1 MRSDTVGETNQ
12 TLCQR
17 RRTRLAAAVSLA
29 AFAAAWAAT
38 PWGSWRLAA
47 ALVCCL
53 LILRWESNRSAVP
66 ALAGVL
72 IAVGL
77 LTPLPEGRLL
87 DWTVALLIARNVA
100 ACLLVTAVFRVAA
113 TVRGLGR
120 WQAVAVAGTWFLLG
134 GAAQGAAQGAAGA
147 LILAAVIMC
156 AALSRT
162 AGRRDEDPSLDA
174 FLGTAVV
181 VLAIGEAG
189 TSRTSPVFWL
199 LPLLPLILDVAA
211 GAVGRLFNPGRALPS
226 MPVCE
231 RLAATGGPDVPARVV
246 LATGL
251 GWCGMVA
258 WWGLVYSSTS
268 LAVAPL
274 VVALMAAAPCRVGGE
289 QQAVCEHFHACE
301 AILHSGTH
309 PGPGRPAR
317 ICRGARRSVAC
328 WPDGRGLLAAH
339 RHG

>member
-1 MRSDTVGETNQ
+1 MRSDTDLETNQ
-12 TLCQR
+12 TVLQR
-17 RRTRLAAAVSLA
+17 RRRRLAAAASLA
-29 AFAAAWAAT
+29 VFAAVWAAT

-53 LILRWESNRSAVP
+53 LLLRWEPNRSAIP
-66 ALAGVL
+66 ALAGAL

-87 DWTVALLIARNVA
+87 DWTVVLLIARNVA
-100 ACLLVTAVFRVAA
+100 ACLLVTAVFRVAS

-134 GAAQGAAQGAAGA
+134 GAAQGAAGA
-147 LILAAVIMC
+147 LLLAAAIMC

-162 AGRRDEDPSLDA
+162 AGRRDEDLSLNT
-174 FLGTAVV
+174 FLGTVVV

-189 TSRTSPVFWL
+189 ASRTSPVLWL
-199 LPLLPLILDVAA
+199 LPLLPLMLDVAA
-211 GAVGRLFNPGRALPS
+211 CAHVRAS
-226 MPVCE
+226 E
-231 RLAATGGPDVPARVV
+231 
-246 LATGL
+246 
-251 GWCGMVA
+251 
-258 WWGLVYSSTS
+258 
-268 LAVAPL
+268 
-274 VVALMAAAPCRVGGE
+274 E
-289 QQAVCEHFHACE
+289 
-301 AILHSGTH
+301 ILHSGTH
-309 PGPGRPAR
+309 PGPRRPAS